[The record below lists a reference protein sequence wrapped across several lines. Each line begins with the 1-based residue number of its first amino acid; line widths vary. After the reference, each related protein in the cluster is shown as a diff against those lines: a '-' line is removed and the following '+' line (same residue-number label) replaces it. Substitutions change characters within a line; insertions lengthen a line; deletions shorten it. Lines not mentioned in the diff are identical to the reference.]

1 MKLNLETKTK
11 EQELILEYLEK
22 HASNSLRDKI
32 NNGVRFNKEG
42 IELVN
47 KKTLDGFF
55 SYATAEAK
63 KLADKGANS
72 ACVRDEVVYGW
83 AIHYFEENSIEGTL
97 FNLDGTPY
105 KKPVAKTLSKPI
117 ATPTPKKTQSN
128 QVSLFD
134 SLLSDEPKIEEK
146 KPEKFVS
153 VNPIYKQYFDAKEQH
168 PDHVIVTRLGDF
180 YEAFGDD
187 AKLLA
192 DLCNLTLTS
201 RLFQGKE
208 DRTPMV
214 GFPQHCAEIYFNKI
228 KTKYKLAVV
237 ENNEITLH
245 DAEVQEDDDFEEDI
259 EDLTLEEMQSFDGD
273 IDEDFGEISK
283 SDKDILLEELY
294 MLFDGN
300 ILFGGI

>member
-32 NNGVRFNKEG
+32 NNGVRLNKEG

-47 KKTLDGFF
+47 RKTLDGFF

-63 KLADKGANS
+63 TLADKGANS

-83 AIHYFEENSIEGTL
+83 AIHYFEEDSIEGTL

-105 KKPVAKTLSKPI
+105 KKPVAKTSSKPI

-134 SLLSDEPKIEEK
+134 SLLNDEPKIEEK
-146 KPEKFVS
+146 KPEKLVS

-201 RLFQGKE
+201 RFFQGKE
-208 DRTPMV
+208 DRIPMV

-228 KTKYKLAVV
+228 KTKYKLAIV
-237 ENNEITLH
+237 ENSEIKLH
-245 DAEVQEDDDFEEDI
+245 GAEVQEDDDFEEDI

>member
-32 NNGVRFNKEG
+32 NNGVRLNKEG

-83 AIHYFEENSIEGTL
+83 AIHYFEEDSIEGTL

-105 KKPVAKTLSKPI
+105 KKPVAKTSSNPI

-153 VNPIYKQYFDAKEQH
+153 VSPIYKQYFDAKEQH

-208 DRTPMV
+208 DRIPMV

-228 KTKYKLAVV
+228 KTKYKLAIV
-237 ENNEITLH
+237 ENSEIKLH

>member
-32 NNGVRFNKEG
+32 NNGVRINKEG

-47 KKTLDGFF
+47 RKTLDGFF

-83 AIHYFEENSIEGTL
+83 AIHYFEEDSIEGTL

-105 KKPVAKTLSKPI
+105 KKPVAKTSSKPI

-146 KPEKFVS
+146 KPEKLVS

-208 DRTPMV
+208 DRIPMV

-228 KTKYKLAVV
+228 KTKYKLAIV
-237 ENNEITLH
+237 ENNEIKLL

>member
-32 NNGVRFNKEG
+32 NNGVRLNKEG

-228 KTKYKLAVV
+228 KTKYKLAIV
-237 ENNEITLH
+237 ENNEIKLH
-245 DAEVQEDDDFEEDI
+245 DAEVQEGDDFEEDI

>member
-22 HASNSLRDKI
+22 HASNSLRNKI
-32 NNGVRFNKEG
+32 NNGVRLNKEG

-47 KKTLDGFF
+47 RKTLDGFF

-83 AIHYFEENSIEGTL
+83 AIHYFEEDSIEGTL

-105 KKPVAKTLSKPI
+105 KKPVAKTSSKPI
-117 ATPTPKKTQSN
+117 ATTTPKKTQSN

-192 DLCNLTLTS
+192 DLCTLTLTS
-201 RLFQGKE
+201 RLFQGEE
-208 DRTPMV
+208 DRIPMV

-228 KTKYKLAVV
+228 KTKYKLAII
-237 ENNEITLH
+237 ENSEIKLH
-245 DAEVQEDDDFEEDI
+245 GAEVQEDDDFEEDI

>member
-32 NNGVRFNKEG
+32 NNGVRLNKEG

-47 KKTLDGFF
+47 RKTLDGFF
-55 SYATAEAK
+55 SYATEEAK

-97 FNLDGTPY
+97 FNLDGTQY
-105 KKPVAKTLSKPI
+105 KKPVAKTSSKPI

-208 DRTPMV
+208 DRIPMV

-228 KTKYKLAVV
+228 KTKYKLAIV
-237 ENNEITLH
+237 ENSEIKLH

>member
-32 NNGVRFNKEG
+32 NNGVRLNKEG

>member
-32 NNGVRFNKEG
+32 NNGVRLNKEG

-47 KKTLDGFF
+47 RKTLDGFF

-83 AIHYFEENSIEGTL
+83 AIHYFEEDSIEGTL

-105 KKPVAKTLSKPI
+105 KKPVAKTSSKPI

-134 SLLSDEPKIEEK
+134 SLLSDEPIIEEK

-168 PDHVIVTRLGDF
+168 PDHVIVTRLSDF

-187 AKLLA
+187 AELLA
-192 DLCNLTLTS
+192 DLCTLTLTS

-208 DRTPMV
+208 DRIPMV

-228 KTKYKLAVV
+228 KTKYKLAIV
-237 ENNEITLH
+237 ENNEIKLH
-245 DAEVQEDDDFEEDI
+245 DAEGQEDDDFEEDI